1 MLYQRN
7 IIKEIK
13 KVLTRDEFI
22 ILTGARQ
29 VGKTSILVM
38 LKNYLEKKNKQCHY
52 FNLENSEYLKS
63 FDEHPFNIFKFFP
76 ESRTKQTIFIDEVQY
91 LKNPSNFLKLLYD
104 EKREKLK
111 IIASGSSSFYI
122 DKKFK
127 DSLAGRKFLFEVYS
141 LSFDEFL
148 LFNQENELLEQIK
161 SSSSPFRKGK
171 SVYYKKRLLE
181 LWEKYLRYG
190 GYPKVALTKD
200 ESVKEIL
207 LEEIG
212 SSYIK
217 KDIVD
222 AGIKNTD
229 KYFSL
234 LKILA
239 RQTGQLVN
247 SQELANTLQMSR
259 KTAEEYLYTI
269 KKSYQ
274 VAFIKPF
281 YSNIRK
287 ELTKMPKVYFYDL
300 GLRNFFLNDYNP
312 IEKRA
317 DKGAYLENVVFKKFL
332 NQTKNSDEIKFW
344 RTQNKNEVD
353 FIVDKKAFEVKFDKI
368 NFQEAKYKKFK
379 EKYPEIKLE
388 IIDYEGLI
396 SEIKK
401 GNIYF

>member
-7 IIKEIK
+7 IIKKIK

-38 LKNYLEKKNKQCHY
+38 LKSYLEKKGKQCHY

-63 FDEHPFNIFKFFP
+63 FDEHPFNIFKFIP
-76 ESRTKQTIFIDEVQY
+76 ESKTKQTIFIDEIQY

-104 EKREKLK
+104 EKRDSLK

-148 LFNQENELLEQIK
+148 IFNQENELLKQLK
-161 SSSSPFRKGK
+161 SPSPPFQKGK
-171 SVYYKKRLLE
+171 SVYYKKRLLK
-181 LWEKYLRYG
+181 LWEIYLRYG
-190 GYPKVALTKD
+190 GYPKIALTED
-200 ESVKEIL
+200 ESVKKIL

-212 SSYIK
+212 SSYVK
-217 KDIVD
+217 KDIFD
-222 AGIKNTD
+222 AGIKNAD

-239 RQTGQLVN
+239 QQTGQLVN
-247 SQELANTLQMSR
+247 SQEIANTLQMSN
-259 KTAEEYLYTI
+259 KTTEEYLYTI

-281 YSNIRK
+281 YSNVRK
-287 ELTKMPKVYFYDL
+287 ELTKMPKVYFFDL

-312 IEKRA
+312 IEKRI
-317 DKGAYLENVVFKKFL
+317 DKGAYLENIVFRNFL
-332 NQTKNSDEIKFW
+332 NQVKNPDKIKFW
-344 RTQNKNEVD
+344 RTQDKNEVD

-379 EKYPEIKLE
+379 EKYPEIELE
-388 IIDYEGLI
+388 VVDYESLI
-396 SEIKK
+396 NEIKK
-401 GNIYF
+401 GDI